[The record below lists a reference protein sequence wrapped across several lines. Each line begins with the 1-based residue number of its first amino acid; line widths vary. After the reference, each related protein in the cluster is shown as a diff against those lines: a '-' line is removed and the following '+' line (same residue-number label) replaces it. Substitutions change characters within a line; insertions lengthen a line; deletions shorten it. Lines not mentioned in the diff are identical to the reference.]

1 MAFYK
6 ISFSD

>member
-6 ISFSD
+6 ILDII